1 MSALAN
7 ASRRCE
13 CSAAASRIGVSI
25 RDIND
30 DELKAGKVTSGVV
43 IEDVEADGPAQ
54 KAGFKAG
61 DIVTDYDG
69 ERVRSTRQFIRL
81 VQETADGRPVAASVM
96 RDGQRMRSRS
106 SHGRE
111 ARSSSATARKTR
123 VPAGAEGH
131 AACRSSRRLIPPK
144 FDVFVAGP
152 PGALGLSVD
161 ELTPQLGEYFGTKEG
176 VLVKTVGQLE
186 ASRAGV
192 KAGDVITSVNGGTV
206 ASAVD
211 LRRRAQRLEDG
222 DEFTLAI
229 VRDKKPMT
237 LKGKVEAPARRS
249 RQKRPSRVE
258 CAFRGSWKR
267 VRRTRRRRIVLAGGL
282 KAGRPA
288 WRAGRRRWLPPPAF
302 RPAARNRA

>member
-1 MSALAN
+1 M
-7 ASRRCE
+7 
-13 CSAAASRIGVSI
+13 V
-25 RDIND
+25 
-30 DELKAGKVTSGVV
+30 
-43 IEDVEADGPAQ
+43 EDVEADGPAQ

-61 DIVTDYDG
+61 DVVTDYDG

-81 VQETADGRPVAASVM
+81 VQETADGRAGGCVSRARRATSAA
-96 RDGQRMRSRS
+96 
-106 SHGRE
+106 HCP
-111 ARSSSATARKTR
+111 ATAGRFVQVLGRLGRSR

-131 AACRSSRRLIPPK
+131 AACDLQRRHDLAKVRRLRSG
-144 FDVFVAGP
+144 ASGP
-152 PGALGLSVD
+152 LGLSVD

-176 VLVKTVGQLE
+176 VLVKTVRDNSN

-206 ASAVD
+206 SSAVD

-249 RQKRPSRVE
+249 QAKTTV
-258 CAFRGSWKR
+258 
-267 VRRTRRRRIVLAGGL
+267 
-282 KAGRPA
+282 
-288 WRAGRRRWLPPPAF
+288 
-302 RPAARNRA
+302 